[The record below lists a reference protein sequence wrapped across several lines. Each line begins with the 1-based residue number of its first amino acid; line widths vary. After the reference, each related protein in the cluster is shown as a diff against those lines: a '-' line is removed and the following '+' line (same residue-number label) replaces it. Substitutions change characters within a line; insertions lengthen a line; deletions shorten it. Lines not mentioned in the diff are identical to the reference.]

1 MLKVLLVRSQKEIK
15 EHVTGNHRK
24 GDLCCRDAEN
34 RTEFCSTV
42 ECLAEEISKQSV
54 EDACWLLATYSKMQ
68 QK

>member
-1 MLKVLLVRSQKEIK
+1 MLKGASSEVSERNK